1 MILNKNSV
9 RKEPPAL
16 ESGLYSDVEERDI
29 QIKSDVLDVD
39 GNPTGVTNI
48 TTMTKLVPRK
58 LEKDLTI
65 RASDLDIQNLVDA
78 GVDPSTI
85 GKPQS
90 FFIHKDS
97 SSMIHDIEK
106 ALLNKRTE
114 LFEPNK
120 RSELFEPNKK
130 NDEVDP
136 SPDKVI
142 NTIVEPDKQ
151 D

>member
-9 RKEPPAL
+9 RKELPPL
-16 ESGLYSDVEERDI
+16 ESGLYSDVEEKDI

-39 GNPTGVTNI
+39 GNPTGVRNI
-48 TTMTKLVPRK
+48 TTITKLVPRK
-58 LEKDLTI
+58 HEKDLTI
-65 RASDLDIQNLVDA
+65 CASDLDIQNLVDA

-97 SSMIHDIEK
+97 SSMIRDIEK
-106 ALLNKRTE
+106 ALLNKRAE
-114 LFEPNK
+114 IFEYNNK
-120 RSELFEPNKK
+120 S
-130 NDEVDP
+130 DEIVS
-136 SPDKVI
+136 SPDKVLT
-142 NTIVEPDKQ
+142 TIVEPNKQ